1 MISNIPYSNL
11 VKKTLKQKRG
21 PVIRTK
27 MAPYNI
33 LLMAQL
39 EEKLFKKQNLN
50 HIYGG
55 GNIDD
60 IFLLGNHSEEKLKSF
75 TDNINKMQSNIKFT
89 TDWSKRSCN
98 RIYH

>member
-55 GNIDD
+55 GILM
-60 IFLLGNHSEEKLKSF
+60 IYFYLGTIVKKN
-75 TDNINKMQSNIKFT
+75 
-89 TDWSKRSCN
+89 
-98 RIYH
+98 

>member
-27 MAPYNI
+27 MAPYSAYGTTGRET
-33 LLMAQL
+33 LQKA
-39 EEKLFKKQNLN
+39 EFKPYLWWR
-50 HIYGG
+50 Y
-55 GNIDD
+55 IDD